1 MPTNQTRRTLGQLRD
16 AVRRRVPITETD
28 TQLGYEIIDEF
39 INTALRQVSV
49 EHNWPW
55 LLDTQTITTTAS
67 DDTYNV
73 DADFLTTKTI
83 SENSSDLVLRNMA
96 LQDILEIPETTTDRP
111 QFYVIDREQVVIRP
125 VPDGVYTLTHYF
137 YRMEP
142 ALSGDSSQPFI
153 PYAYDEGVVEYA
165 TYLCLRMKREDQRA
179 VLSLKAYQDWVRRT
193 ADNLVESREP
203 KAPRVRRGGG
213 LGR

>member
-1 MPTNQTRRTLGQLRD
+1 MPSNQTRRTLGQLRD
-16 AVRRRVPITETD
+16 AVRRRVPITDTD
-28 TQLGYEIIDEF
+28 TQLTYEIIDEF
-39 INTALRQVSV
+39 INTALRQVST

-55 LLDTQTITTTAS
+55 LLDTQAITTAAG
-67 DDTYNV
+67 DDSYNV
-73 DADFLTTKTI
+73 DADYLSTKVI
-83 SENSSDLVLRNMA
+83 SENQSDLVLRNTA
-96 LQDILEIPETTTDRP
+96 IQDILEIPDTESDRP
-111 QFYVIDREQVVIRP
+111 SCYMIDREQVILRP
-125 VPDGVYTLTHYF
+125 VPDGIYTLTHYF

-179 VLSLKAYQDWVRRT
+179 VLSLKAYQDWCKRT

-203 KAPRVRRGGG
+203 RAPRVRRGSG